1 MAKVKVGYAMSKLDE
16 KIKKKQTILKKTVN
30 FYKSIETESQT
41 QAGLELPIPVR
52 YFCHLMTETPS
63 KFG

>member
-1 MAKVKVGYAMSKLDE
+1 MK

-30 FYKSIETESQT
+30 FYKSIETESKT
-41 QAGLELPIPVR
+41 QVGLELPIPVR